1 MVRFYGLVMVGV
13 VVLNSDAAAAET
25 PNFVLINIDDMGYA
39 DVGAFG
45 SRLNRTPNIDRL
57 AAAGTRFTAF
67 YAAPV
72 CSPSRSSL
80 MTGCYPK
87 RVGIPN
93 VLFPGNAIGIHHEE
107 HTVAELLKKQGYATM
122 CIGKWHLGDQP
133 EFLPTRHGF
142 DHYFGIPYSNDMGP
156 VADGA
161 RGRPGEVKAA
171 RAAKK
176 KNTDPGH
183 PPIPLMRDE
192 QVLQIVK
199 AEDQERLV
207 EWYTDEAVKFLREQ
221 KDRSFF
227 LYLPHS
233 AVHFPIYPGPK
244 FRGKSP
250 HGEYSDWV
258 EEVDWSVGRIIET
271 LRELKLTERT
281 LVLFT
286 SDNGGTPR
294 AVNTPLRGN
303 KASIWEGGMRV
314 PTIVSWPG
322 RISAGASS
330 DAIASMMDV
339 LPTFVKL
346 AGGQVPTD
354 RKIDGTDLWPVLTN
368 PSQANSSREAFY
380 YFRIT
385 KLEAVR
391 SGDWKLQLDGPKL
404 YNLKSDIG
412 ETKDVAAENAEVVA
426 RLQTFVETMR
436 DDLGLDQNGPGC
448 RPPGRVQGAR
458 PLIDHGGQIRAGFP
472 AKEAK

>member
-1 MVRFYGLVMVGV
+1 MSRFGLVVLAV
-13 VVLNSDAAAAET
+13 VVCGAAEVGAAET

-45 SRLNRTPNIDRL
+45 SKLNRTPNVDRL
-57 AAAGTRFTAF
+57 AAAGIRLTAF

-93 VLFPGNAIGIHHEE
+93 VLFPGNAIGIHADE
-107 HTVAELLKKQGYATM
+107 HTLPELLKARGYATM
-122 CIGKWHLGDQP
+122 CVGKWHLGDQP

-161 RGRPGEVKAA
+161 RGRPDEAKAA
-171 RAAKK
+171 RKAKK
-176 KNTDPGH
+176 KNADPGH

-192 QVLQIVK
+192 KVVQIVK

-207 EWYTDEAVKFLREQ
+207 ERYTDEAVRFLKEH
-221 KDRSFF
+221 KDHSFF

-233 AVHFPIYPGPK
+233 AVHFPIYPGPN

-258 EEVDWSVGRIIET
+258 EEVDWSVGRIVDT

-281 LVLFT
+281 IVLFT

-294 AVNTPLRGN
+294 AVNAPLRGN
-303 KASIWEGGMRV
+303 KASTWEGGLRV

-322 RISAGASS
+322 KIPAGTSS
-330 DAIASMMDV
+330 DAIAGMMDI

-346 AGGQVPTD
+346 AGGEVPAD
-354 RKIDGTDLWPVLTN
+354 RKIDGGDLWPILSN
-368 PSQANSSREAFY
+368 PATGKPPRDVFY
-380 YFRIT
+380 YFRNVN
-385 KLEAVR
+385 LEAVR
-391 SGDWKLQLDGPKL
+391 SGDWKLHLAGPKL
-404 YNLKSDIG
+404 YNLKTDIG
-412 ETKDVAAENAEVVA
+412 ETTDVASSHPEIVA
-426 RLQTFVETMR
+426 LLTTLSETMR
-436 DDLGLDQNGPGC
+436 DDLGLTQTGPGC
-448 RPPGRVQGAR
+448 RPPGLVEGAR
-458 PLIDHGGQIRAGFP
+458 PLINHSGQIRPGFAAG
-472 AKEAK
+472 AN